1 MANELCMNCF
11 SVKGPYEVCRYCG
24 YVEGT
29 PPEQPH
35 YLRPGT
41 VLKGHFIVGT
51 AIGVGGFGITYKCY
65 DATLGVIVA
74 IKEFFPVG
82 LVNRSPGEMKVG
94 LLSGEKEKQYKN
106 QIKRFLME
114 AQSIAQFGKANDI
127 VNVFDYF
134 EENNTAYIVMEY
146 IDGVLLKDY
155 LEKQGALSPDIAMT
169 IIEPVVEALKKIHA
183 SGIIHR
189 DISPD
194 NIFIAGEDSV
204 KVFDFGAAILNDES
218 GAKEGEKVIKVGC
231 SAPEQYRDSAG
242 QGYFTDIYSIG
253 AILYQMITGQKPIE
267 STEREYKDELKS
279 PLELGFDIEPNLDR
293 AIMEALAVQ
302 PALRFQGIQ
311 QFDDAIN
318 GKRKAEYP
326 KVKLRIRKRKRIM
339 VACMSLLALAAIGV
353 GGLFFNNKIKHSD
366 KLYNENAK
374 IEKATDIVV
383 WVDNDKMK
391 DTVEK
396 TVSRANMKVKS
407 AVKSTK
413 TSDGGQFTKEQKA
426 ENPKITVEVK
436 NISDKNSGYK
446 DMDAAL
452 KAAKDGK
459 EKYPDMI
466 QTDDITD
473 ITSGEKKMVS
483 LKDNVYAML
492 NLRDY
497 SYMSAYSKYYPDM
510 KQMPTSFDIVLMYA
524 LKDIQTSRDKKSLME
539 SRWYGKDGDYDNC
552 KTVELDEILKNAGSG
567 SESVYIDRKYR
578 TLLSLYQN
586 STDVNSDGTWDSSDE
601 DIKSSI
607 KQFDDVSADTVS
619 WLKDKNNYG
628 KKQFESNSENY
639 LKGINIISGI
649 EYRKELYKTQAAESD
664 GYRLLIPVIDG
675 KMLVRYTGTFS
686 IFDNDDKDKKLAS
699 ERLLYYMVAQDD
711 FEDGEIQNYPLVLSS
726 NGLEAATAISGQRS
740 LEKMIKEIQTPCI
753 MLNTNDGKINEK

>member
-218 GAKEGEKVIKVGC
+218 GAKEGEKVIKVGY

-452 KAAKDGK
+452 KAAKDDK

-466 QTDDITD
+466 QTDDLTD

-567 SESVYIDRKYR
+567 SESVYIDKKYR

-607 KQFDDVSADTVS
+607 KQFDDVSADAVS

-628 KKQFESNSENY
+628 KKKFESNSGNY

-649 EYRKELYKTQAAESD
+649 EYRKELYKTQAADSD
-664 GYRLLIPVIDG
+664 GYRLIIPVIDG

-726 NGLEAATAISGQRS
+726 NGLEAATAISGQRN

>member
-218 GAKEGEKVIKVGC
+218 GAKEGEKVIKVGY

-339 VACMSLLALAAIGV
+339 VAGMSLLALAAIGV
-353 GGLFFNNKIKHSD
+353 CGLFFNNKIKHSD

-686 IFDNDDKDKKLAS
+686 IFDKDDKDKQLAS

>member
-218 GAKEGEKVIKVGC
+218 GAKEGEKVIKVGY

-649 EYRKELYKTQAAESD
+649 EYRKELYKTQAVESD

-753 MLNTNDGKINEK
+753 MLNTNDWKINEK

>member
-218 GAKEGEKVIKVGC
+218 GVKEGEKVIKVGY

-497 SYMSAYSKYYPDM
+497 SYMSAYSKYYHDM

>member
-94 LLSGEKEKQYKN
+94 LLYGEKEKQYKN

-218 GAKEGEKVIKVGC
+218 GAKEGEKVIKVGY

-279 PLELGFDIEPNLDR
+279 PLELGFHIEPNLDR

>member
-218 GAKEGEKVIKVGC
+218 GAKEGEKVIKVGY

-326 KVKLRIRKRKRIM
+326 KVKLRIRKRKRIT

-473 ITSGEKKMVS
+473 ITSNEKKMVS
-483 LKDNVYAML
+483 FKDNVYAML

-552 KTVELDEILKNAGSG
+552 KTVELDDILKNAGSG
-567 SESVYIDRKYR
+567 SESVYIDKKYR

-607 KQFDDVSADTVS
+607 KQFDDVSADAVS

-628 KKQFESNSENY
+628 KKKFESNSGNY

-649 EYRKELYKTQAAESD
+649 EYRKELYKTQAADSD
-664 GYRLLIPVIDG
+664 GYRLIIPVIDG

-726 NGLEAATAISGQRS
+726 NGLEAATAISGQRN

>member
-218 GAKEGEKVIKVGC
+218 GAKEGEKVIKVGY

-267 STEREYKDELKS
+267 STEREYNDELKS

>member
-218 GAKEGEKVIKVGC
+218 GAKEGEKVIKVGY

-699 ERLLYYMVAQDD
+699 ERLLYYLVAQDD

>member
-82 LVNRSPGEMKVG
+82 LVNRSPGEMKVD

-218 GAKEGEKVIKVGC
+218 GAKEGEKVIKVGY

>member
-218 GAKEGEKVIKVGC
+218 GAKEGEKVIKVGY

-374 IEKATDIVV
+374 IEKVTDIVV

-567 SESVYIDRKYR
+567 SESVYIDKKYR

>member
-218 GAKEGEKVIKVGC
+218 GAKEGEKVIKVGY

-446 DMDAAL
+446 DMDTAL

>member
-218 GAKEGEKVIKVGC
+218 GAKEGEKVIKVGY

-326 KVKLRIRKRKRIM
+326 KVKLCIRKRKRIM

-711 FEDGEIQNYPLVLSS
+711 FEDGEIQNYPLVLSL

>member
-218 GAKEGEKVIKVGC
+218 GAKEGEKVIKVGY

-326 KVKLRIRKRKRIM
+326 KVKLCIRKRKRIM

-452 KAAKDGK
+452 KAAKNGK

>member
-218 GAKEGEKVIKVGC
+218 GAKEGEKVIKVGY

-339 VACMSLLALAAIGV
+339 VAGMSLLALAAIGV
-353 GGLFFNNKIKHSD
+353 CGLFFNNKIKHSD

-524 LKDIQTSRDKKSLME
+524 LNDIQTSRDKKSLME

-567 SESVYIDRKYR
+567 SESVYIDKKYR

-607 KQFDDVSADTVS
+607 RQFDDVSEDTVS

-740 LEKMIKEIQTPCI
+740 LGKMIKEIQTPCI

>member
-218 GAKEGEKVIKVGC
+218 GAKEGEKVIKVGY

-339 VACMSLLALAAIGV
+339 VACISLLALAAIGV

>member
-218 GAKEGEKVIKVGC
+218 GAKEGEKVIKVGY

-510 KQMPTSFDIVLMYA
+510 KQMPISFDIVLMYA

-567 SESVYIDRKYR
+567 SESVYIDKKYR

-607 KQFDDVSADTVS
+607 RQFDDVSEDTVS

>member
-218 GAKEGEKVIKVGC
+218 GAKEGEKVIKVGY

-396 TVSRANMKVKS
+396 TVSRANMKVKY

>member
-74 IKEFFPVG
+74 IKEFFTVG

-218 GAKEGEKVIKVGC
+218 GVKEGEKVIKVGY

>member
-218 GAKEGEKVIKVGC
+218 GAKEGEKVIKVGY

-473 ITSGEKKMVS
+473 ITSNEKKMVS

-497 SYMSAYSKYYPDM
+497 SYMSAYSKYYSDM

>member
-218 GAKEGEKVIKVGC
+218 GAKEGEKVIKVGY

-339 VACMSLLALAAIGV
+339 VAGMSLLALAAIGV
-353 GGLFFNNKIKHSD
+353 CGLFFNNKIKHSD

-524 LKDIQTSRDKKSLME
+524 LNDIQTSRDKKSLME

-607 KQFDDVSADTVS
+607 RQFDDVSEDTVS

-740 LEKMIKEIQTPCI
+740 LGKMIKEIQTPCI

>member
-218 GAKEGEKVIKVGC
+218 GAKEGEKVIKVGY

-452 KAAKDGK
+452 KAVKDGK

-473 ITSGEKKMVS
+473 ITSNEKKMVS

-497 SYMSAYSKYYPDM
+497 SYMSAYSKYYSDM

-586 STDVNSDGTWDSSDE
+586 SNDVNSDGTWDSSDE

-607 KQFDDVSADTVS
+607 KQFDDVSEDTVS

>member
-218 GAKEGEKVIKVGC
+218 GAKEGEKVIKVGY

-396 TVSRANMKVKS
+396 TVSRTNMKVKS

-740 LEKMIKEIQTPCI
+740 LGKMIKEIQTPCI

>member
-218 GAKEGEKVIKVGC
+218 GAKEGEKVIKAGY

>member
-218 GAKEGEKVIKVGC
+218 GAKEGEKVIKVGY

-446 DMDAAL
+446 DIDAAL

-567 SESVYIDRKYR
+567 SESVYIDKKYR

>member
-218 GAKEGEKVIKVGC
+218 GAKEGEKVIKVGY

-413 TSDGGQFTKEQKA
+413 TSDGGRFTKEQKA

-510 KQMPTSFDIVLMYA
+510 KQMPISFDIVLMYA

-567 SESVYIDRKYR
+567 SESVYIDKKYR

-607 KQFDDVSADTVS
+607 KQFDNVSADTVS

>member
-218 GAKEGEKVIKVGC
+218 GAKEGEKVIKVGY
-231 SAPEQYRDSAG
+231 SAPEQYRDSAE

>member
-218 GAKEGEKVIKVGC
+218 GAKEGEKVIKVGY
-231 SAPEQYRDSAG
+231 SAPEQYRDSVG

>member
-204 KVFDFGAAILNDES
+204 KVFDFGPAILNDES
-218 GAKEGEKVIKVGC
+218 GAKEGEKVIKVGY

-740 LEKMIKEIQTPCI
+740 LGKMIKEIQTPCI

>member
-65 DATLGVIVA
+65 DATIGVIVA

-218 GAKEGEKVIKVGC
+218 GAKEGEKVIKVGY

>member
-35 YLRPGT
+35 FLRPGT

-218 GAKEGEKVIKVGC
+218 GAKEGEKVIKVGY

-473 ITSGEKKMVS
+473 ITSNEKKMVS

>member
-35 YLRPGT
+35 YLRPGI

-194 NIFIAGEDSV
+194 NIFIAGEDTV

-218 GAKEGEKVIKVGC
+218 GAKEGEKVIKVGY

>member
-218 GAKEGEKVIKVGC
+218 GVKEGEKVIKVGY

-473 ITSGEKKMVS
+473 ITSSEKKMVS

>member
-218 GAKEGEKVIKVGC
+218 GAKEGEKVIKVGY

-253 AILYQMITGQKPIE
+253 AILYQMITGQKSIE

-510 KQMPTSFDIVLMYA
+510 KQMPISFDIVLMYA

-567 SESVYIDRKYR
+567 SESVYIDKKYR

-607 KQFDDVSADTVS
+607 KQFDNVSADTVS

>member
-218 GAKEGEKVIKVGC
+218 GAKEGEKVIKVGY

-753 MLNTNDGKINEK
+753 MLNTNDGKVNEK

>member
-218 GAKEGEKVIKVGC
+218 GAKEGEKVIKVGY

-326 KVKLRIRKRKRIM
+326 KVKLCIRKRKRIM

-383 WVDNDKMK
+383 WVDNDKRT

>member
-218 GAKEGEKVIKVGC
+218 GAKEGEKVIKVGY

-586 STDVNSDGTWDSSDE
+586 STDVNSDGTWESSDE

>member
-29 PPEQPH
+29 SPEQPH

-218 GAKEGEKVIKVGC
+218 GVKEGEKVIKVGY

>member
-218 GAKEGEKVIKVGC
+218 GAKEGEKVIKVGY

-497 SYMSAYSKYYPDM
+497 SYMSAYSKYYLDM
-510 KQMPTSFDIVLMYA
+510 KQMPISFDIVLMYA

-567 SESVYIDRKYR
+567 SESVYIDKKYR

-607 KQFDDVSADTVS
+607 KQFDNVSADTVS

>member
-218 GAKEGEKVIKVGC
+218 GAKEGEKVIKVGY

-483 LKDNVYAML
+483 LKDNVYAIL

>member
-194 NIFIAGEDSV
+194 NIFIAGDDSV

-218 GAKEGEKVIKVGC
+218 GAKEGEKVIKVGY

-267 STEREYKDELKS
+267 STEREHKDELKS